1 MLGHR
6 VRQVQQ
12 VRQDPME
19 LLGYKVRQVRQAPLA
34 RQDHRATRG
43 PLPLLQAQR
52 VQQAPK
58 DQVGMVLGRPDQ
70 QVQPAQ
76 PVLEGPQAVKVQLAP
91 LARQAQQA
99 RKDLLAPLA
108 PRESPDQQVRQ
119 VHRGLRG
126 QLAVKG

>member
-1 MLGHR
+1 
-6 VRQVQQ
+6 
-12 VRQDPME
+12 ME
-19 LLGYKVRQVRQAPLA
+19 LLGHKVRQVRQAPLV

-76 PVLEGPQAVKVQLAP
+76 PAQPVLEGPQAVKVPLAP
-91 LARQAQQA
+91 QVRQAQQA